1 MKLDIEKF
9 KKNLTVIIL
18 CGGKGERLKP
28 LTLKTPK
35 PLIKIK
41 GKVILEYIINHLLKS
56 NIKNIIVASGYK
68 HYLVKKFMNVK
79 YKKKIEVINTSV
91 KVDILERIKIIT
103 ENKKGEFLVC
113 YGDTLADI
121 NINKLI
127 RQYLLNKKKLIISS
141 YELKSS
147 FGILNTYKN
156 SNIVI
161 KFREKPNLNIW
172 FNIGYIIFSQKYIN
186 MLSRF
191 KKFETFLQFCAKKK
205 LMCAYKHLGSHI
217 TVNTISELEEA
228 KSKIYKFI

>member
-1 MKLDIEKF
+1 MKLNIEKF
-9 KKNLTVIIL
+9 KKNLTVIVL

-35 PLIKIK
+35 PLMKIK
-41 GKVILEYIINHLLKS
+41 DKTILEYIINHLLKS
-56 NIKNIIVASGYK
+56 DIKNIIVASGYK
-68 HYLVKKFMNVK
+68 HYLVKKFINVK
-79 YKKKIEVINTSV
+79 YKKKVEVKNTSID
-91 KVDILERIKIIT
+91 VDISERIKNIT
-103 ENKKGEFLVC
+103 KNKKGEFLVC

-127 RQYLLNKKKLIISS
+127 KQYLLNKKKLIISS

-147 FGILNTYKN
+147 FGILNIYKN
-156 SNIVI
+156 SNAVI

-172 FNIGYIIFSQKYIN
+172 FNIGYFIFSQKYIKI
-186 MLSRF
+186 LSRF
-191 KKFETFLQFCAKKK
+191 KKFENFLHFCSKKK
-205 LMCAYKHLGSHI
+205 FMSTYKHLGQHI

>member
-1 MKLDIEKF
+1 MKLNIEKF
-9 KKNLTVIIL
+9 KKNLTVIVL

-35 PLIKIK
+35 PLMKIK
-41 GKVILEYIINHLLKS
+41 DKTILEYIINHLLKS
-56 NIKNIIVASGYK
+56 DIKNIIVASGYK
-68 HYLVKKFMNVK
+68 HYLVKKFINVK
-79 YKKKIEVINTSV
+79 YKKKVEVKNTSID
-91 KVDILERIKIIT
+91 VDILERIKNIT
-103 ENKKGEFLVC
+103 KNKKGEFLVC

-127 RQYLLNKKKLIISS
+127 KQYLLNKKKLIISS

-147 FGILNTYKN
+147 FGILNIYKN
-156 SNIVI
+156 SNAVI

-172 FNIGYIIFSQKYIN
+172 FNIGYFIFSQKYIK

-191 KKFETFLQFCAKKK
+191 KKFENFLHFCSKKK
-205 LMCAYKHLGSHI
+205 FMSTYKHLGQHI

>member
-1 MKLDIEKF
+1 MKLNIEKF
-9 KKNLTVIIL
+9 KKNLTVIVL
-18 CGGKGERLKP
+18 CGGKGDRLKP

-35 PLIKIK
+35 PLMKIK
-41 GKVILEYIINHLLKS
+41 DKTILEYIINHLLKS
-56 NIKNIIVASGYK
+56 DIKNIIVASGYK
-68 HYLVKKFMNVK
+68 HYLVKKFINVK
-79 YKKKIEVINTSV
+79 YKKKVEVKNTSID
-91 KVDILERIKIIT
+91 VDILERIKNIT
-103 ENKKGEFLVC
+103 KNKKGEFLVC

-127 RQYLLNKKKLIISS
+127 KQYLLNKKKLIISS

-156 SNIVI
+156 SNAVI

-172 FNIGYIIFSQKYIN
+172 FNIGYFIFSQKYIK

-191 KKFETFLQFCAKKK
+191 KKFENFLHFCSKKK
-205 LMCAYKHLGSHI
+205 FMSTYKHLGQHI